1 MTSRLFLCNFSL
13 PNVYQT
19 FFFNVCVGQTNCF
32 YFCPH
37 FYENFIS
44 GRILHQAIER
54 KNEVCCCCL
63 MCRTKLCPETNF
75 SDEAEEYFYELKKL
89 LIQYY
94 YVFDS
99 SAFLAGIP

>member
-1 MTSRLFLCNFSL
+1 MTSKLFLDNFSQQ
-13 PNVYQT
+13 NVYQT
-19 FFFNVCVGQTNCF
+19 FFKNVCIGQTNCF

-44 GRILHQAIER
+44 GRILHQAIVYEH

-63 MCRTKLCPETNF
+63 MSRTKLF
-75 SDEAEEYFYELKKL
+75 SVTDFIDQTEEYFYELKKL

-94 YVFDS
+94 YVFDN
-99 SAFLAGIP
+99 SANIL